1 MGKKATAIVLA
12 ALLALGLSG
21 CGSTGSSN
29 GSRDN
34 GTRNTYDNRDDYLN
48 DFGRNR
54 GLGEDIG
61 RGLDNAVDD
70 VEDTLTGD
78 SRRYQEMLENGRV
91 HDSDGFLLDGEN
103 RHD

>member
-1 MGKKATAIVLA
+1 MGKKVTALALA

-21 CGSTGSSN
+21 CGSSTDN
-29 GSRDN
+29 TAN
-34 GTRNTYDNRDDYLN
+34 GTRSNYDNRDDYLD

-61 RGLDNAVDD
+61 RGLDDAVDD